1 MPMFGSTFYHQT
13 LRKYVIAFGN
23 MFNDLT
29 VSRLDA
35 SGTTLQTLAIPISYG
50 PKEKWLAR
58 IRGNPDLTSQVQA
71 IIPSLGFE
79 ITGFDYDGSRR
90 LPSTTRNVSMSSTD
104 PDVLK
109 YQRTPVPWNI
119 NFSLYSYV
127 RNADD
132 GVQIMEQI
140 LPYFGPEWTNNINLI
155 PEMGIKMDVP
165 TILTGMAI
173 EDSYE
178 GDYENRRALIYSY
191 NFTMK
196 CWFFG
201 PVRNSSAGGI
211 IKRAIINLSAMDL
224 KAKSNTLYG
233 ITIDITDEEV
243 ENALLNSRV
252 TMQPG
257 LYANGV
263 GTSNSAAS
271 INPNLI
277 QANSAWKYAPNTFFY
292 ADGRRYDPKT
302 GQDS

>member
-23 MFNDLT
+23 MFNDMT
-29 VSRLDA
+29 VSRLDEEHN
-35 SGTTLQTLAIPISYG
+35 TIQTLAVPISYS

-58 IRGNPDLTSQVQA
+58 IRGNPDLTSQVQTVLPRLA
-71 IIPSLGFE
+71 FE
-79 ITGFDYDGSRR
+79 ITGFEYDGSRR
-90 LPSTTRNVSMSSTD
+90 LPSTTRNVAISSTD
-104 PDVLK
+104 SDILK
-109 YQRTPVPWNI
+109 YQRTPVPWNL

-140 LPYFGPEWTNNINLI
+140 LPYFGPEWTNKINLI
-155 PEMGIKMDVP
+155 PEMGIKLDVP
-165 TILTGMAI
+165 TILTGMSI

-178 GDYENRRALIYSY
+178 GDYENRRALIQSF

-201 PVRNSSAGGI
+201 PVRTSSEGGI
-211 IKRAIINLSAMDL
+211 IKRTIINLSAMDI
-224 KAKSNTLYG
+224 KAKANTLYG
-233 ITIDITDEEV
+233 ITVDITDEEL
-243 ENALLNSRV
+243 ENVLTNSRV
-252 TMQPG
+252 TIQPG

-263 GTSNSAAS
+263 GTTNSAAS

-277 QANSAWKYAPNTFFY
+277 QANSAWKYVPNTFFY
-292 ADGRRYDPKT
+292 PSGVKYNPVT
-302 GQDS
+302 GQDT